1 MVILVEDNNEVLF
14 EGDADD
20 FLFYNE
26 DDMDLEI
33 ILNKLDNM
41 KMNSSVKAL
50 NSDGNEITITK
61 IENLVY

>member
-33 ILNKLDNM
+33 LLNKLDNM

>member
-1 MVILVEDNNEVLF
+1 MVILVEDDNEVLF